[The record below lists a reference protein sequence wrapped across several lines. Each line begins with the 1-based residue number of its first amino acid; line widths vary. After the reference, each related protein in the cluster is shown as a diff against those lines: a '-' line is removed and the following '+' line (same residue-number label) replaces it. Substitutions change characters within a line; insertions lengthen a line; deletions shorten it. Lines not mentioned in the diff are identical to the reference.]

1 MKQGLNRFTFYLRQ
15 ISELMEKAGNE
26 KDPAMWLFRNS
37 ARTPFFMLEAL
48 ARLYGGLHDRK
59 QFDKLSSRFKLIE
72 DELGKIDY
80 YNSLAVILASNKKIP
95 EFCMDYLKGK
105 MEESA
110 VGLNNILINEGWMT
124 DNNKRIRKITRKLE
138 KTGWLKPE
146 KEVEKIAEF
155 YKDEIGSITDFVSGS
170 KYLFDNVEEDVHELR
185 RRLRWLSIYPQSM
198 QGVFQFDAS
207 SPAPPFIDK
216 YMTPEI
222 TESPFNKLPPP
233 GTNTSFVI
241 LNKKY
246 FFALSWMIAKLGVL
260 KDEGLLIT
268 GLAGAIKENSQCTDE
283 DAIKEAY
290 ALSGENQGRL
300 QQILDEAESL
310 TKTFFREKN
319 LKRLLLRTEKAGKK
333 ILKNSKKPARKPI
346 KEQ

>member
-15 ISELMEKAGNE
+15 ISELMEKARNE
-26 KDPAMWLFRNS
+26 KDPAMWLFTNN

-48 ARLYGGLHDRK
+48 ARLYGGLHDRR
-59 QFDKLSSRFKLIE
+59 QFGKLRSRFKLIE

-80 YNSLAVILASNKKIP
+80 FNALSLALITNKKIP
-95 EFCMDYLKGK
+95 AGCMENLRRK

-110 VGLNNILINEGWMT
+110 SGLNKILLKEGWVS
-124 DNNKRIRKITRKLE
+124 DNQKRIKKITRKLE
-138 KTGWLKPE
+138 KIDWLRPE
-146 KEVEKIAEF
+146 KEVGKIAEF
-155 YKDEIGSITDFVSGS
+155 YNDETVSITDFVSKS

-198 QGVFQFDAS
+198 QGVFQFDAT

-216 YMTPEI
+216 YMTPDI

-268 GLAGAIKENSQCTDE
+268 GLAEAIKENSKCTDD

-290 ALSGENQGRL
+290 ALSGEKQGRL

-310 TKTFFREKN
+310 TKAFFHEKN
-319 LKRLLLRTEKAGKK
+319 LKKLLIRTEKAGKNK
-333 ILKNSKKPARKPI
+333 
-346 KEQ
+346 